1 MFSSIW
7 MPPDPPDWQ
16 PSCPAD
22 YIDTCG
28 HRFIPYNRRGYLSV
42 PVLSNLTGHPWNEI
56 AMAYVQGLRPSSL
69 RVVKGEETTDAQTW
83 RVTVYLD
90 DQNKIEMIHQEVEVG
105 LPHGIN
111 CGSNLRAALDRG
123 IKTCSASN

>member
-1 MFSSIW
+1 MSTIW
-7 MPPDPPDWQ
+7 LPPTPPERK

-28 HRFIPYNRRGYLSV
+28 HPFVPNDRRSYLSI
-42 PVLSNLTGHPWNEI
+42 PVLTNLTGHPWDEI
-56 AMAYVQGLRPSSL
+56 AMGYVQGLRPSSL

-90 DQNKIEMIHQEVEVG
+90 DQDRISEIRQEVEVG
-105 LPHGIN
+105 LPRGIS
-111 CGSNLRAALDRG
+111 CGAELGLRAQ
-123 IKTCSASN
+123 TMPT